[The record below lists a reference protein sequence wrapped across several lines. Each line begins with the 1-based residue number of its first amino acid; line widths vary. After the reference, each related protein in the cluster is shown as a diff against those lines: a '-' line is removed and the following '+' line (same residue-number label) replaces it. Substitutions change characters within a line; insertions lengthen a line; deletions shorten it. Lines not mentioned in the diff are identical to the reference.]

1 MFSLEHA
8 FIVGRRHRTLLFAL
22 LWTALFLVAL
32 GIGWSLVRWQISQ
45 FARED
50 REQELARIVELRSH
64 AIATLIQ
71 LQREAVGPPCSH
83 EFLATMRRIAFLPD
97 GLNEFLHAP
106 GGVVKCSTSR
116 SVFLSPAYLGVP
128 DIAGDT
134 PEAPRYWLHRDLR
147 DLGRPGVA
155 ATIVALG
162 DFAVVVP
169 AIERFVAQSPWL
181 SKEIVVLGPKEA
193 VWSVAGE
200 KGLYRRVTTA
210 GGFDPIKWLTTVE
223 DTTCGDKG
231 LNCVSSRAMILP
243 WVREW
248 ITIPISVVVLAALL
262 AWFSAS
268 YIVRGITRYW
278 SFESRFL
285 RTFGNVAVRYQPI
298 VDICSGKV
306 AGCEV
311 LARWRDADGSI
322 VTPDRF
328 LPIVESSKRTAEF
341 TRIVVERACRELS
354 EHVPG
359 RDVLQIN
366 FNVFGQDFQEAT
378 LLPIFGE
385 VAKACRER
393 FSIAVELVE
402 SQDVE
407 REGAIRTILGL
418 RRAGLK
424 VYIDDFGVGY
434 SSIERAATLPVD
446 GVKLDRSFAMS
457 NPDSIMGR
465 MLLQVL
471 EMMKV
476 SDCDVVVE
484 GVETSRWIELLKAT
498 GNVNYVQGYAICKP
512 VDIDDFVAFLQ
523 TSDRLSPSRD
533 FAA

>member
-1 MFSLEHA
+1 MFSLGHV
-8 FIVGRRHRTLLFAL
+8 FVVGRRHRTLLFAL
-22 LWTALFLVAL
+22 LWTVLFLLFL
-32 GIGWSLVRWQISQ
+32 GIGWSLTRWQIGQ

-64 AIATLIQ
+64 AFATLVQ

-83 EFLATMRRIAFLPD
+83 DFLATMRRIAFLPD
-97 GLNEFLHAP
+97 GLNEFMHAP
-106 GGVVKCSTSR
+106 GGIVRCSTSR
-116 SVFLSPAYLGVP
+116 SVFVSPADLGAP
-128 DIAGDT
+128 DIGGDT
-134 PEAPRYWLHRDLR
+134 PEAGRYWLHRDLR
-147 DLGRPGVA
+147 DLGRPGVRG
-155 ATIVALG
+155 TIVALG

-169 AIERFVAQSPWL
+169 AIERFVTNSPWL
-181 SKEIVVLGPKEA
+181 FKEIVALGPEDA

-243 WVREW
+243 WAREW

-262 AWFSAS
+262 AWFGTSH
-268 YIVRGITRYW
+268 IVRGITRYW

-285 RTFGNVAVRYQPI
+285 RAFDNVVVRYQPI

-306 AGCEV
+306 TGCEV

-322 VTPDRF
+322 VTPDHF
-328 LPIVESSKRTAEF
+328 LPIVENSKRTAEF
-341 TRIVVERACRELS
+341 TRIVVERACRELC
-354 EHVPG
+354 ERVPD
-359 RDVLQIN
+359 RDGLQIN
-366 FNVFGQDFQEAT
+366 FNVFGQDFREAT

-385 VAKACRER
+385 AIMACRER

-402 SQDVE
+402 SQNVE
-407 REGAIRTILGL
+407 IEGAIRTILGL

-424 VYIDDFGVGY
+424 IYIDDFGVGY

-498 GNVNYVQGYAICKP
+498 GNVDYVQGYAISKP
-512 VDIDDFVAFLQ
+512 VDIDEFVAFLQ
-523 TSDRLSPSRD
+523 TGDRLSPSRD